1 LLLLFFVLLY
11 LRFEDGF
18 FHRIVGDGDAPLLG
32 GASTLDDQITA
43 TVVDS
48 NVQAK
53 LAAMKSQLGLS
64 APAHA
69 PQLEASGIVVRIHGD
84 DQYRLDASARPELDG
99 FDHRLIAA
107 VRADDD
113 AAYHAAL
120 GDVTA
125 FVKSKGMALPHG
137 DLTASTIILPSDD
150 MSLDEVTSML
160 QQENWMGEPAAT

>member
-1 LLLLFFVLLY
+1 
-11 LRFEDGF
+11 
-18 FHRIVGDGDAPLLG
+18 
-32 GASTLDDQITA
+32 
-43 TVVDS
+43 
-48 NVQAK
+48 
-53 LAAMKSQLGLS
+53 
-64 APAHA
+64 
-69 PQLEASGIVVRIHGD
+69 VVRIHGD
-84 DQYRLDASARPELDG
+84 DQYRLDVSVRPELDA

-120 GDVTA
+120 REVTA

-150 MSLDEVTSML
+150 MPLDEVTSML